1 MRLGVSYFIWVK
13 YLPNFFLHHYT
24 HKQKVS
30 RRLKLNER
38 KKRYEM
44 VKYFEKMG
52 TLFLCQQR
60 KKEIKVA
67 KCILETVMLMFR
79 EQN

>member
-1 MRLGVSYFIWVK
+1 
-13 YLPNFFLHHYT
+13 
-24 HKQKVS
+24 
-30 RRLKLNER
+30 
-38 KKRYEM
+38 M

-52 TLFLCQQR
+52 TLFLCQHR